1 MLRTQRL
8 QRREITYASAKE
20 EEVNVLHQMGYYDQQ
35 TKFFAHLNNHRDQIK
50 DIVARHLGLSSPAV
64 CHVAEENDWLH
75 GSLNACI
82 PVTIVGPFGI
92 RVMIRFPLPYRI
104 GEDFGPG
111 NANEKIRCEAGT
123 YASLQENC
131 LDIPIPRLYGFA
143 LSDGETLENLPP
155 LIQWIQRFKRR
166 FISWLGHPIPSKN
179 IRSQRRSDNIIGTG
193 YLLMEYIE
201 PSRGTMLSNTWMD
214 SQHDMQL
221 STNLFRDPSRIF
233 LSLIRVPRP
242 RIGSFIIDDHKGFLV
257 LAYRPLSVEIQLLEN
272 GRMLTDI
279 HRDYTY
285 STVDSY
291 LTDILTFHVHRFRY
305 QPNAL
310 SFLTGM
316 RAVFKILFQANLR
329 RGPFIL
335 TFTDMH
341 QSNIFVDKD
350 SNITCLVDLERACSR
365 PIEMSNPPHWLTH
378 KGVDELVLSD
388 YDAVQTEFMG
398 IMTAKEKRQHPTAVE
413 RDNSK
418 ELRQILP
425 AVMNN
430 SWATGTFWYTLAL
443 SSPSGLFGT
452 FKEHIRPLFCRDYIE
467 EFNLVMLF
475 LWKGM
480 WNTSQ
485 AANSRIK
492 NSTTKSSDAD

>member
-1 MLRTQRL
+1 
-8 QRREITYASAKE
+8 
-20 EEVNVLHQMGYYDQQ
+20 
-35 TKFFAHLNNHRDQIK
+35 
-50 DIVARHLGLSSPAV
+50 
-64 CHVAEENDWLH
+64 
-75 GSLNACI
+75 
-82 PVTIVGPFGI
+82 
-92 RVMIRFPLPYRI
+92 MIRFPLPYRI

-111 NANEKIRCEAGT
+111 NADEKIRCEAGT
-123 YASLQENC
+123 YASLQGNC
-131 LDIPIPRLYGFA
+131 FDIPIPRLYGFA

-221 STNLFRDPSRIF
+221 RTNLFRGS
-233 LSLIRVPRP
+233 LSRVPLP

-257 LAYRPLSVEIQLLEN
+257 LAYRLLCVEIQLLEN

-305 QPNAL
+305 QPNA
-310 SFLTGM
+310 
-316 RAVFKILFQANLR
+316 
-329 RGPFIL
+329 
-335 TFTDMH
+335 
-341 QSNIFVDKD
+341 
-350 SNITCLVDLERACSR
+350 
-365 PIEMSNPPHWLTH
+365 
-378 KGVDELVLSD
+378 GVDELVLSD
-388 YDAVQTEFMG
+388 YDAVRTEFMG
-398 IMTAKEKRQHPTAVE
+398 IMTAEEKRQDPTAME

-425 AVMNN
+425 AVMKN
-430 SWATGTFWYTLAL
+430 SWATGTFWYASAL
-443 SSPSGLFGT
+443 SSPSGLFGI
-452 FKEHIRPLFCRDYIE
+452 FKEHI
-467 EFNLVMLF
+467 
-475 LWKGM
+475 
-480 WNTSQ
+480 
-485 AANSRIK
+485 
-492 NSTTKSSDAD
+492 